1 MSELFGLKLG
11 SVGPAGIL
19 ALVVVFVIVG
29 RLVPRRTVDDIRAD
43 RDAQLADARKER
55 DTWRD
60 VALASERARMEQQAQ
75 NAELLEL
82 SRTAVR
88 VLTAL
93 PAPPTS
99 REEVTAD
106 AAVDTSPA
114 AT

>member
-1 MSELFGLKLG
+1 MPEILGLNMAQ
-11 SVGPAGIL
+11 VGPSSIL
-19 ALVVVFVIVG
+19 ALVVLFILLG
-29 RLVPRRTVDDIRAD
+29 RIVPRRTVDDIRAD

-55 DTWRD
+55 DIWRD
-60 VALASERARMEQQAQ
+60 TALASERARLEQQAQ

-93 PAPPTS
+93 PSPKVG
-99 REEVTAD
+99 EVKAD
-106 AAVDTSPA
+106 AVDPAPSPA